1 MTVTWYDHEPAAGD
15 PLPGSP
21 AATPSQQAAETA
33 AAPVFVD
40 SSGRRQRRV
49 RRLGL
54 LLAVPAAGYLVLVAS
69 TMLGGPSV
77 SAPFLPLPPAPSA
90 APPGPAAE
98 TPSEVPTIP
107 GTPGPDSVQPGPAQ
121 SATAGH
127 RDAPTTA
134 GRPSAPAPSAPS
146 SAPPSAGPSVPAT
159 PGGNG
164 NGNGGGNATATPGHG
179 RPTDAPGNSGNGGGK
194 SGKPSPTP

>member
-21 AATPSQQAAETA
+21 AATPSRQAAETT

-69 TMLGGPSV
+69 TVLGGPSV

-90 APPGPAAE
+90 APTAPAAE

-107 GTPGPDSVQPGPAQ
+107 GAPGPDSVQPGPAQ
-121 SATAGH
+121 SAVAG
-127 RDAPTTA
+127 RRGAPTAA
-134 GRPSAPAPSAPS
+134 GRSATPEP
-146 SAPPSAGPSVPAT
+146 SAPPSAGPSGSAT

-164 NGNGGGNATATPGHG
+164 NGNGNGGNPTVTPGHG
-179 RPTDAPGNSGNGGGK
+179 RPTDAPGHSGNGGGK
-194 SGKPSPTP
+194 TAKPSPAP